1 MATQGPANK
10 SKPGLGRL
18 PSRLKSFV
26 DDMRNLRKEIYR
38 HRRGSRSEVSRST
51 EPSSSEGPTP
61 VPREDV
67 SVPETRSLFR
77 DSPPVRSLSI
87 RVTVQFGEPLNY
99 THSQDYEGSSL
110 LQPTEELCE
119 ALVRRVDH
127 CSKELI
133 TRRDSSA
140 LDRTGSDGLAKP
152 LRYEIHLQVLR
163 NEVGTGT
170 EAWASRTL
178 RSYQK
183 LPLGTE
189 GAREVI
195 LSTHYMVGL
204 FLRHHD
210 EAFVWKDGP
219 VREDPVQELKTF
231 PYRPGRVQPLTSI
244 PRSFFIEKQQDFESI
259 PGYTV
264 CFSFTSQDHHRTP
277 PHWHETVEV
286 NSRQLSPLTLT
297 SAENLFLDA
306 CYAVDGVF
314 QTQRREFEALQK
326 SCASHSGCRH
336 CRPHD
341 GDGIQMLLSVKN
353 NVGPLFDNLE
363 RTTWAS
369 VNVFWK
375 DEATDCVEFVEN
387 AKAAI
392 VQVCRDTDGSVSR
405 MNDFEFYIIELRG
418 SGWTIDE
425 PLSFTIGPETCLCRR
440 TVESLLDRLQTG
452 VADVLRGNA
461 IAVRMTARKRGH
473 FILHKTLVAR
483 EPMETPGN
491 KKKQGKS
498 KEYVLDRLKQRIDR
512 DIEMVCRDKCTI
524 ANRDVET
531 ANPDRINTAR
541 SQDYSSMKTGLL
553 SSRRLSDTT
562 APSRQPTNNEPDSS
576 TDRLA
581 SAGSELLE
589 APEAPG
595 TPSSGPQYL
604 WTRVTRDPVTGARLF
619 PLVPARRDPHE
630 SITESRGRSVTHL
643 DERDGTTATSFD
655 VSTSGEQSNT
665 SASQTTSSSSTSTT
679 DNGSTGTSVTDPRNS
694 GKGRHTVA
702 VTSSSSSI
710 QPQTP
715 ELEFSGSPSIHSS
728 IVITPMTHEPLLN
741 NGISVIQ
748 APTLGAVSLKS
759 DGSGEVDDYVRKLY
773 SDRPTSSLAPLSLS
787 RDDSVP
793 SSTSRLR
800 PVRRE
805 QDSKSLRSDDSSV
818 QETEASSH
826 SGGKTTGSSSIK
838 APGGT
843 LHLAPVIEQDASAEQ
858 DLPRASAAKAEDD
871 EEDFSQSKPDFNFS
885 SPLTATS
892 SEGGE
897 SAEDVYLSA
906 TKSSAIG
913 NPGEL
918 RDNHESI
925 DDDNDDG
932 AAVAAG
938 VKVEVVAVDS
948 ASPPRPDLS
957 PLRHQQS
964 KSFGSAGYLGSF
976 NEQPRFPNMG
986 LRRALTGSSTP
997 PARPL
1002 SRLGFHEVETVQ
1014 ERPGTAR

>member
-1 MATQGPANK
+1 MATQGPADQNK
-10 SKPGLGRL
+10 TGLGRL
-18 PSRLKSFV
+18 PARLKSFV
-26 DDMRNLRKEIYR
+26 DDMRSLRKDIYR
-38 HRRGSRSEVSRST
+38 HRRGPRHDVGKLT
-51 EPSSSEGPTP
+51 QPSPSEGPTP
-61 VPREDV
+61 TPREDV
-67 SVPETRSLFR
+67 SVPETISLFR

-183 LPLGTE
+183 QPLGTE

-231 PYRPGRVQPLTSI
+231 PYQPGRVQPLTSI

-259 PGYTV
+259 PAYTV

-314 QTQRREFEALQK
+314 QSQRREFETLQK

-363 RTTWAS
+363 RTTSAS

-375 DEATDCVEFVEN
+375 DQATDCVEFVEN

-418 SGWTIDE
+418 WGWTIGE

-491 KKKQGKS
+491 KKKLGKS
-498 KEYVLDRLKQRIDR
+498 KAYVLDRLKQRIDR
-512 DIEMVCRDKCTI
+512 DIEMVCRDTCTI

-531 ANPDRINTAR
+531 ANPDRIHPAL

-553 SSRRLSDTT
+553 SSRRLSDAT
-562 APSRQPTNNEPDSS
+562 APSRQPTSNEQDSS

-581 SAGSELLE
+581 SGGSELLE
-589 APEAPG
+589 APMPPA
-595 TPSSGPQYL
+595 TSPSAPQYL
-604 WTRVTRDPVTGARLF
+604 WTRVIRDPVTGARLF
-619 PLVPARRDPHE
+619 PLVPGRRDPHE
-630 SITESRGRSVTHL
+630 SITESRGRSATRHN
-643 DERDGTTATSFD
+643 ERDGATETSFD
-655 VSTSGEQSNT
+655 VSTSGEQSN
-665 SASQTTSSSSTSTT
+665 SQTTSDSSISTT
-679 DNGSTGTSVTDPRNS
+679 DNGSTGTSLTDSRNS
-694 GKGRHTVA
+694 GKVGYTVEG
-702 VTSSSSSI
+702 SSSSI
-710 QPQTP
+710 QPRTP
-715 ELEFSGSPSIHSS
+715 DLEFGGSPSMHSS
-728 IVITPMTHEPLLN
+728 IIITPQIHEPLLN
-741 NGISVIQ
+741 EIGIIQ
-748 APTLGAVSLKS
+748 ASTPGAGSSKS
-759 DGSGEVDDYVRKLY
+759 DGGGEVDNYVRKLY
-773 SDRPTSSLAPLSLS
+773 LDRPTSSPAPLSLS
-787 RDDSVP
+787 RDSSVLSP
-793 SSTSRLR
+793 ISKVR
-800 PVRRE
+800 PVRTE
-805 QDSKSLRSDDSSV
+805 QDSKSLGSDDSSV
-818 QETEASSH
+818 PETERSSQ
-826 SGGKTTGSSSIK
+826 SEGKSHGSSSIK
-838 APGGT
+838 PAGDT
-843 LHLAPVIEQDASAEQ
+843 THLAPVIEQDASAEQ
-858 DLPRASAAKAEDD
+858 DLPPASATKAE

-897 SAEDVYLSA
+897 SAENASPPVD
-906 TKSSAIG
+906 AIIS
-913 NPGEL
+913 PGEL
-918 RDNHESI
+918 QDIRDMTSPGPSI
-925 DDDNDDG
+925 DDSDG
-932 AAVAAG
+932 AAVA
-938 VKVEVVAVDS
+938 VDVDVPS
-948 ASPPRPDLS
+948 SPPRPDPS
-957 PLRHQQS
+957 TLRHQQS

-976 NEQPRFPNMG
+976 NEQRFLNMG
-986 LRRALTGSSTP
+986 LRRALAGSSTS

-1002 SRLGFHEVETVQ
+1002 SRLGFREGEAERER
-1014 ERPGTAR
+1014 ERPGTAI

>member
-1 MATQGPANK
+1 MATQGLANRNK
-10 SKPGLGRL
+10 AGLGRL
-18 PSRLKSFV
+18 PARLKSFV
-26 DDMRNLRKEIYR
+26 DDMRSLRKDIYR
-38 HRRGSRSEVSRST
+38 HRRGPRSEEGRSSQ
-51 EPSSSEGPTP
+51 PSPSEDPTP
-61 VPREDV
+61 APREAV
-67 SVPETRSLFR
+67 SAPETRSLFR

-110 LQPTEELCE
+110 LRPTEELCE

-183 LPLGTE
+183 QPLSTE

-297 SAENLFLDA
+297 NAENLFLDA

-314 QTQRREFEALQK
+314 QSQRREFEALRK

-363 RTTWAS
+363 RTTSAT
-369 VNVFWK
+369 VNVLWK
-375 DEATDCVEFVEN
+375 DQATDCVEFIEN
-387 AKAAI
+387 TRAAI
-392 VQVCRDTDGSVSR
+392 VQVCRDIDGSVSR

-483 EPMETPGN
+483 EPMESPGN
-491 KKKQGKS
+491 KKKPGKS
-498 KEYVLDRLKQRIDR
+498 KAYVLDRLKKRIDR
-512 DIEMVCRDKCTI
+512 DIEMVCRDTCTI

-531 ANPDRINTAR
+531 ANPDRIPTAL

-553 SSRRLSDTT
+553 SSRRLSDAT
-562 APSRQPTNNEPDSS
+562 APSRQPTSNEQDSS

-581 SAGSELLE
+581 SGDGELLE
-589 APEAPG
+589 APEPPAG
-595 TPSSGPQYL
+595 SSSAPQYL
-604 WTRVTRDPVTGARLF
+604 WTRVMRDPITGARLF
-619 PLVPARRDPHE
+619 PLVPGRRDPQA
-630 SITESRGRSVTHL
+630 SITESRGRSATRH
-643 DERDGTTATSFD
+643 DERDGTTDTSFD

-665 SASQTTSSSSTSTT
+665 SVSQTTSSSSTSTT
-679 DNGSTGTSVTDPRNS
+679 DNGSTGTSLTDPRHS
-694 GKGRHTVA
+694 GKGRHIVEE
-702 VTSSSSSI
+702 SSSSV

-715 ELEFSGSPSIHSS
+715 DLEFSGSPSIHSS
-728 IVITPMTHEPLLN
+728 IIITPKIHEPLLN
-741 NGISVIQ
+741 NEIRIIQ
-748 APTLGAVSLKS
+748 HATPGVSSSKS
-759 DGSGEVDDYVRKLY
+759 DGGGEVDDYVRKLY
-773 SDRPTSSLAPLSLS
+773 LDRPTSSPAPLSLS
-787 RDDSVP
+787 RDSSVP
-793 SSTSRLR
+793 PPVIRVR
-800 PVRRE
+800 PARKE
-805 QDSKSLRSDDSSV
+805 QDSKSLASDDSSLP
-818 QETEASSH
+818 ETETSSH
-826 SGGKTTGSSSIK
+826 SGGKSNGSSSIRPTGDT
-838 APGGT
+838 A
-843 LHLAPVIEQDASAEQ
+843 HLAPVIEQDASAEQ
-858 DLPRASAAKAEDD
+858 DLPPASAAKAE
-871 EEDFSQSKPDFNFS
+871 EEYFSQSKPDFNFS

-897 SAEDVYLSA
+897 SAENASPPV
-906 TKSSAIG
+906 TKSDAVI
-913 NPGEL
+913 NPGEP
-918 RDNHESI
+918 RDNQDVTSPDTST
-925 DDDNDDG
+925 DDIDG
-932 AAVAAG
+932 AAADA
-938 VKVEVVAVDS
+938 DTPSSPRLDPS
-948 ASPPRPDLS
+948 A
-957 PLRHQQS
+957 LRHQHS

-976 NEQPRFPNMG
+976 NEQRFLNMG

-997 PARPL
+997 PAARPL
-1002 SRLGFHEVETVQ
+1002 SRLGFREE
-1014 ERPGTAR
+1014 EKEAGRESPGTAM